1 VNARTLI
8 CAFVAVVSL
17 TTVACVEEPETPYD
31 ARGDVYGVPSRLD
44 AQEPAPQP
52 IDDTPEP
59 LWPRLF
65 TSGDAVFATYEPQV
79 DSWKSD
85 KLEAHAA
92 VEVYPA
98 GATTPSYGV
107 VSFEAPTQT
116 DRERGVVTLGDVR
129 VVRANFPTAKD
140 REAVYLE
147 ALRGADLAEAKTLTI
162 DRMERRV
169 AYGASRGAVPSQP
182 VKNDPPAIVVSDRPA
197 LLVLIDGAPRF
208 ADEAG
213 VRRVINTR
221 ALLVSDR
228 GSFYLWVG
236 DRWLRARAVEG
247 PYAEARDVPA
257 ALEQARGRLS
267 TAQAVD
273 LYGDET
279 ERMRQ
284 GLRVIVAT
292 KPTELIETAGA
303 PIYARIEGTTLS
315 WVRNT
320 DADVL
325 RDDATGETYVLL
337 SGRWFRAPSLS
348 GPWTYVPRRELPRTF
363 ANIPRAH
370 REARVLSSVPGTP
383 EAEEAAIAATIPTMA
398 TVDRSRG
405 RLAVLYDGAPDFQ
418 PIEGTSAPLTY
429 AVNSATPVIATS
441 DGMYYAVENGVWFVA
456 TSPNGPW
463 TVATS
468 VPGAIYSIPVSSPLH
483 YVTYVRVYGYS
494 PGYAYVGYT
503 PGYLGAV
510 YTDGVVVFGTGFV
523 YRPWIGHAWY
533 GRPRYW
539 SPSWRWHGPTV
550 FAGTNIYRR
559 WAPSVVHAPPARV
572 LAAPRVSAPPARA
585 RASPWIGPR
594 PAPPS
599 IAPRV
604 RAPASPSFAPRP
616 APPSIAP
623 RVRAPASPSFAPRP
637 APPSI
642 APRVRAP
649 ASPSFAPRPAP
660 PSIARP
666 GSGVIRQNPAGAA
679 RVVPPRSAPPR
690 TGAPRRR

>member
-1 VNARTLI
+1 VTAVNARTLI
-8 CAFVAVVSL
+8 RAFVAVLSL
-17 TTVACVEEPETPYD
+17 STVACVEEPETAYD
-31 ARGDVYGVPSRLD
+31 ARADIYGVPSRLD
-44 AQEPAPQP
+44 AQEPAPQA
-52 IDDTPEP
+52 IDDAPEP

-65 TSGDAVFATYEPQV
+65 TSGDAVFATYEPLV
-79 DSWKSD
+79 DSWRSD

-98 GATTPSYGV
+98 GTTTPTYGV

-129 VVRANFPTAKD
+129 VVRARFPTAKD
-140 REAVYLE
+140 REGVYLG
-147 ALRGADLAEAKTLTI
+147 ALRGAELAEAKTVTL
-162 DRMERRV
+162 DRMERLV
-169 AYGASRGAVPSQP
+169 AYGASRGTVPSQP

-197 LLVLIDGAPRF
+197 MLVLIDGAPRLGE
-208 ADEAG
+208 EAG

-236 DRWLRARAVEG
+236 DRWLRAKAAEG

-257 ALEQARGRLS
+257 SLDAARSRLS
-267 TAQAVD
+267 AAQTVD
-273 LYGDET
+273 LHGDEA
-279 ERMRQ
+279 ERMRE

-303 PIYARIEGTTLS
+303 PIYERIDGTTLS

-325 RDDATGETYVLL
+325 RDDATGKAYVLL

-348 GPWTYVPRRELPRTF
+348 GPWTYAAGADLPRTF
-363 ANIPRAH
+363 ANIPRTH
-370 REARVLSSVPGTP
+370 REARVLSSVAGTP
-383 EAEEAAIAATIPTMA
+383 EAEEAAIAATIPKMA
-398 TVDRSRG
+398 TVDRGRG
-405 RLAVLYDGAPDFQ
+405 HLAVIYDGSPDFQ
-418 PIEGTSAPLTY
+418 PIEGTSAPMTY

-456 TSPNGPW
+456 TSPSGPW
-463 TVATS
+463 TIATS
-468 VPGAIYSIPVSSPLH
+468 VPDAVYSIPVSSPVH

-494 PGYAYVGYT
+494 PDYAYVGYT
-503 PGYLGAV
+503 PGYLGAI
-510 YTDGVVVFGTGFV
+510 YTDGIVVFGTGFV
-523 YRPWIGHAWY
+523 YRPWIGRAWY

-539 SPSWRWHGPTV
+539 APAWRWHGPAA
-550 FAGTNIYRR
+550 FAGTNVYRR

-572 LAAPRVSAPPARA
+572 FAAPRVSAPSVRVP
-585 RASPWIGPR
+585 ASPSVGVGPR

-604 RAPASPSFAPRP
+604 RAPASPSVGPRP

-623 RVRAPASPSFAPRP
+623 RVRAPDSPSFTPRP
-637 APPSI
+637 APPSG
-642 APRVRAP
+642 
-649 ASPSFAPRPAP
+649 
-660 PSIARP
+660 ARP
-666 GSGVIRQNPAGAA
+666 GQGVIRSNPAGAA
-679 RVVPPRSAPPR
+679 RVAPPRAAPPRSG
-690 TGAPRRR
+690 GARRR